1 MIKAAI
7 REFKKLTRISL
18 KKNIRKTID
27 VILLTGFGLI
37 LIYLADSAGRF
48 ILQKLIIRG

>member
-1 MIKAAI
+1 MITAAI

-18 KKNIRKTID
+18 KENIRKTID

-37 LIYLADSAGRF
+37 LIYLADTAGRF
-48 ILQKLIIRG
+48 ILQKMIVHG